1 MSHTLLSRKGFLC
14 LTSALL
20 ALDGTKSPMQYS
32 QIFQGKNDELF
43 LQIQDVY
50 TEIEFEFDL

>member
-14 LTSALL
+14 LTIALL

-32 QIFQGKNDELF
+32 WIFQGKNDELF
-43 LQIQDVY
+43 LQIQDVPVF
-50 TEIEFEFDL
+50 TEIEFDL